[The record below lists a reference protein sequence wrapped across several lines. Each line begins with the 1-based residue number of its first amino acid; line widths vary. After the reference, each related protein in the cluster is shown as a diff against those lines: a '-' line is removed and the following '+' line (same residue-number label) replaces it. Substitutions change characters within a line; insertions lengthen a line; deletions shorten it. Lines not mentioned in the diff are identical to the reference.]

1 MRPRYELL
9 LSEVHTMHD
18 LRSLL
23 FSSDDSNL
31 EDSDFK
37 CPCKSSRA
45 NDDADSLSS
54 KTCLSFSA
62 EKEEARINITQ
73 CIMMHLNKTNK

>member
-9 LSEVHTMHD
+9 LLQVHTKYD
-18 LRSLL
+18 LRSLI

-37 CPCKSSRA
+37 CPCKLSRV
-45 NDDADSLSS
+45 NDDADSFSS

-62 EKEEARINITQ
+62 AKEEVRLI
-73 CIMMHLNKTNK
+73 

>member
-9 LSEVHTMHD
+9 LSQVHTKHD
-18 LRSLL
+18 LRSLV

-31 EDSDFK
+31 EDSDLK
-37 CPCKSSRA
+37 CPCKLSRA
-45 NDDADSLSS
+45 NDDADSFSS

-62 EKEEARINITQ
+62 EKEEARLI
-73 CIMMHLNKTNK
+73 